1 MARPLRIEFKG
12 ALYHILSRG
21 NERRDIFLGDDDYDI
36 FLGVLEEM
44 SYRFEV
50 DIFAYVLMSN
60 HYHLLIRTNQQN
72 LSKGMQWVGTTY
84 TRRFNLKHFRRGHLF
99 QGRFK
104 SILVQNDAYLMQLSC
119 YIHRNPLRAGLVNR
133 LADYRWSSYCT
144 YAYKASRTSWLNTDL
159 ILSQFNGKD
168 SYKAYREKVQ
178 KYSEEEAKIFE
189 NLRHGIVFGTR
200 RYLKKITEKY
210 LKKEPDE
217 ELPQLNRIIKD
228 KDPAKILKGAA
239 KAISFDLTKL
249 RQSDRIFQKDI
260 QDRDVLLY
268 FLRGTGLYT
277 NKQIGELF
285 GLTYSAVSRRASIVK
300 SELPKQS
307 VLTISDLGATSLLD
321 VLNDYRKSLKLIF
334 DGRHFPSIP
343 THLRK
348 VKHLKICLKVEILIS
363 TR

>member
-21 NERRDIFLGDDDYDI
+21 NERRNIFFGDADYKV

-44 SYRFEV
+44 SDRFEV

-60 HYHLLIRTNQQN
+60 HYHLLIRTNQGN
-72 LSKGMQWVGTTY
+72 LSKSMQWVGTTY
-84 TRRFNLKHFRRGHLF
+84 TRRFNLQHFRSGHLF

-133 LADYRWSSYCT
+133 LADYRWSSYRT
-144 YAYKASRTSWLNTDL
+144 YAYKASHTKWLNKDL
-159 ILSQFNGKD
+159 ILSQCNRED

-178 KYSEEEAKIFE
+178 KYSEEESKVFE
-189 NLRHGIVFGTR
+189 NLRHGIVFGTK
-200 RYLKKITEKY
+200 RYLNKITKKH
-210 LKKEPDE
+210 LKKESDV

-228 KDPAKILKGAA
+228 KDPAKLLKSAA
-239 KAISFDLTKL
+239 KVINFNLTKL
-249 RQSDRIFQKDI
+249 SQSDRILKKDI

-285 GLTYSAVSRRASIVK
+285 GLTYSAVSRRANIVK
-300 SELPKQS
+300 SEIFKQS
-307 VLTISDLGATSLLD
+307 EMRQKYSLI
-321 VLNDYRKSLKLIF
+321 KSMI
-334 DGRHFPSIP
+334 
-343 THLRK
+343 K
-348 VKHLKICLKVEILIS
+348 V
-363 TR
+363 